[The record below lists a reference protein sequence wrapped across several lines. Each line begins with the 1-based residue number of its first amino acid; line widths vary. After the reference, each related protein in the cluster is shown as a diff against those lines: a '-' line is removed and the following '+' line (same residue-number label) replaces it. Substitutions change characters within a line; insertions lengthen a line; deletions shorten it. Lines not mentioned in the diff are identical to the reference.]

1 MTGKKYKPLIRKR
14 DDTQLVLVKL
24 LSRVNSKLNIGK
36 RKLGKIYFEGS

>member
-1 MTGKKYKPLIRKR
+1 MYNEIVEQKFKAL
-14 DDTQLVLVKL
+14 TQLVQMKL